1 MAAESVEI
9 VLNGVDNAT
18 PVMDK
23 VTQKLVDNENR
34 YISKL
39 REQLIA
45 QTEGAEAAERFKLA
59 EMGFSQEAINSAM
72 AIKQQIEALKQA
84 DQQIEQTGV
93 EMQKTGASFKDTGE
107 ASQKVSSVFS
117 KAFGALGLSEL
128 QGFTDQMGSLSGQ
141 VKELEEAG
149 KKGGDAFKGLAVA
162 GMAVATAVA
171 AFNIGKM
178 IGEWVFETERWKQA
192 LKDALDEVNKGEQ
205 QVREKL
211 DKQFQLRLQIAQA
224 AGSDD
229 QKAQELKTLQEQIQ
243 RDIQFQQD
251 FVRMREQEL
260 AAAEAG
266 NYFGMSQG
274 DVDKAKAD
282 LENERKKL
290 ELLKEQNQE
299 VQDIRNPSAEQE
311 QLAARQA
318 ANEKEKQGQSAILD
332 LKKQIAQMEDPQAS
346 ADQLI
351 LDQAA
356 NEEQRKELELL
367 IQQRDASQAK
377 ADAEKAAYAE
387 FRKAADDARK
397 EYEDRLAKEE
407 DYLNSLKLRN
417 EELTKG
423 KRAAEEL
430 KAQQAGISD
439 EVIAQ
444 GRELSIQNDLLEAQK
459 QLADEQKK
467 KDEER
472 QKAFAQ
478 PTAPLQAMQSRL
490 LSRVS
495 TGGGDRVAKATEKTA
510 ELTAEIERLQRE
522 QLELQKRRGV
532 TELAIVEG

>member
-1 MAAESVEI
+1 MAESVEI
-9 VLNGVDNAT
+9 ILDGVDNASPAFT
-18 PVMDK
+18 AVAGQMKKTAD
-23 VTQKLVDNENR
+23 TGQKL
-34 YISKL
+34 S
-39 REQLIA
+39 
-45 QTEGAEAAERFKLA
+45 
-59 EMGFSQEAINSAM
+59 
-72 AIKQQIEALKQA
+72 
-84 DQQIEQTGV
+84 GV
-93 EMQKTGASFKDTGE
+93 
-107 ASQKVSSVFS
+107 
-117 KAFGALGLSEL
+117 FGKIFESLGLSEL
-128 QGFTDQMGSLSGQ
+128 QAYSGEFSNISGQ
-141 VKELEEAG
+141 MKELGDAG
-149 KKGGDAFKGLAVA
+149 EKGGA
-162 GMAVATAVA
+162 GMMIAKAGIAAAVA
-171 AFNIGKM
+171 AASFNIGKM

-229 QKAQELKTLQEQIQ
+229 QKASELKTLQEQIQ

-282 LENERKKL
+282 LDNERKKL

-299 VQDIRNPSAEQE
+299 VQDIRNPSAEQ
-311 QLAARQA
+311 QMLDAR
-318 ANEKEKQGQSAILD
+318 
-332 LKKQIAQMEDPQAS
+332 LKS
-346 ADQLI
+346 
-351 LDQAA
+351 
-356 NEEQRKELELL
+356 NEE
-367 IQQRDASQAK
+367 AK
-377 ADAEKAAYAE
+377 
-387 FRKAADDARK
+387 KAADEALAAEQRQFQEWSKNWDDK
-397 EYEDRLAKEE
+397 EKSQQDQKKRDD
-407 DYLNSLKLRN
+407 DYLNALKVQN

-430 KAQQAGISD
+430 KAQQAGISE
-439 EVIAQ
+439 EVILQ
-444 GRELSIQNDLLEAQK
+444 GRELSIQNDLLETQK
-459 QLADEQKK
+459 KLADEQKK
-467 KDEER
+467 KEEER
-472 QKAFAQ
+472 QKALAQ

>member
-1 MAAESVEI
+1 MAESVEI
-9 VLNGVDNAT
+9 ILDGVDNASPAFT
-18 PVMDK
+18 AVAGQMKKTAD
-23 VTQKLVDNENR
+23 TGQKL
-34 YISKL
+34 S
-39 REQLIA
+39 
-45 QTEGAEAAERFKLA
+45 
-59 EMGFSQEAINSAM
+59 
-72 AIKQQIEALKQA
+72 
-84 DQQIEQTGV
+84 GV
-93 EMQKTGASFKDTGE
+93 
-107 ASQKVSSVFS
+107 
-117 KAFGALGLSEL
+117 FGKIFESLGLSEL
-128 QGFTDQMGSLSGQ
+128 QAYSGEFGNISGQ
-141 VKELEEAG
+141 MKELGDAG
-149 KKGGDAFKGLAVA
+149 EKGGA
-162 GMAVATAVA
+162 GMMIAKAGIAAAVA
-171 AFNIGKM
+171 AASFNIGKM

-192 LKDALDEVNKGEQ
+192 LKDALDEANKGEQ

-224 AGSDD
+224 AGNDD
-229 QKAQELKTLQEQIQ
+229 QKANELKTLQEQIQ

-299 VQDIRNPSAEQE
+299 VQDIRNPSAEQ
-311 QLAARQA
+311 QMLDAR
-318 ANEKEKQGQSAILD
+318 
-332 LKKQIAQMEDPQAS
+332 LKS
-346 ADQLI
+346 
-351 LDQAA
+351 
-356 NEEQRKELELL
+356 NEE
-367 IQQRDASQAK
+367 AK
-377 ADAEKAAYAE
+377 
-387 FRKAADDARK
+387 KAADEALAAEQRQFQEWSKNWDDK
-397 EYEDRLAKEE
+397 EKAQQDQKKRDD
-407 DYLNSLKLRN
+407 DYLNALKVQN

-430 KAQQAGISD
+430 KAQQAGISE
-439 EVIAQ
+439 EVILQ

-467 KDEER
+467 KEEER

-522 QLELQKRRGV
+522 HLELQKRRGV

>member
-23 VTQKLVDNENR
+23 VTQKLVDNENK

-39 REQLIA
+39 KEQLIA
-45 QTEGAEAAERFKLA
+45 LEQGAEAAERFKLS
-59 EMGFSQEAINSAM
+59 EMGFAEETINSAM

-93 EMQKTGASFKDTGE
+93 EMQKTGASFKDTSE
-107 ASQKVSSVFS
+107 ASQKVSSTFS

-224 AGSDD
+224 AGNED
-229 QKAQELKTLQEQIQ
+229 QKASELKTLQEQIQ

-290 ELLKEQNQE
+290 DLLKEQNQE
-299 VQDIRNPSAEQE
+299 VQDIRNPSAEQQILDARVKSNEEAKEAAAEALSAE
-311 QLAARQA
+311 QRQFQEWSKNWDDQKKAQEDLRKKEDDYLAA
-318 ANEKEKQGQSAILD
+318 L
-332 LKKQIAQMEDPQAS
+332 QI
-346 ADQLI
+346 
-351 LDQAA
+351 
-356 NEEQRKELELL
+356 
-367 IQQRDASQAK
+367 
-377 ADAEKAAYAE
+377 
-387 FRKAADDARK
+387 
-397 EYEDRLAKEE
+397 
-407 DYLNSLKLRN
+407 RN
-417 EELTKG
+417 EELMNG
-423 KRAAEEL
+423 KRAADEM
-430 KAQQAGISD
+430 KASMAGISE
-439 EVIAQ
+439 EVILQ
-444 GRELSIQNDLLEAQK
+444 GRELSIQNELLEAQK

-522 QLELQKRRGV
+522 QLDLQKRRGV

>member
-1 MAAESVEI
+1 MAESVEI
-9 VLNGVDNAT
+9 ILDGVDNASPAFT
-18 PVMDK
+18 AVAGQMKKTAD
-23 VTQKLVDNENR
+23 TGQKL
-34 YISKL
+34 S
-39 REQLIA
+39 
-45 QTEGAEAAERFKLA
+45 
-59 EMGFSQEAINSAM
+59 
-72 AIKQQIEALKQA
+72 
-84 DQQIEQTGV
+84 GV
-93 EMQKTGASFKDTGE
+93 
-107 ASQKVSSVFS
+107 
-117 KAFGALGLSEL
+117 FGKIFESLGLSEL
-128 QGFTDQMGSLSGQ
+128 QAYSGEFSNISGQ
-141 VKELEEAG
+141 MKELGDAG
-149 KKGGDAFKGLAVA
+149 EKGGA
-162 GMAVATAVA
+162 GMMIAKAGIAAAVA
-171 AFNIGKM
+171 AASFNLGKM

-229 QKAQELKTLQEQIQ
+229 QKASELKTLQEQIQ

-299 VQDIRNPSAEQE
+299 VQDIRNPSAEQ
-311 QLAARQA
+311 QMLDAR
-318 ANEKEKQGQSAILD
+318 
-332 LKKQIAQMEDPQAS
+332 LKS
-346 ADQLI
+346 
-351 LDQAA
+351 
-356 NEEQRKELELL
+356 NEE
-367 IQQRDASQAK
+367 AK
-377 ADAEKAAYAE
+377 
-387 FRKAADDARK
+387 KAADEALAAEQRQFQEWSKNWDDK
-397 EYEDRLAKEE
+397 EKAQQDQKKRDD
-407 DYLNSLKLRN
+407 DYLNALKVQN

-430 KAQQAGISD
+430 KAQQAGISE
-439 EVIAQ
+439 EVILQ
-444 GRELSIQNDLLEAQK
+444 GRELSIQNDLLETQK

-467 KDEER
+467 KEEER

>member
-1 MAAESVEI
+1 MAESVEI
-9 VLNGVDNAT
+9 ILDGVDNASPAFT
-18 PVMDK
+18 AVAGQMKKTAD
-23 VTQKLVDNENR
+23 TGQKL
-34 YISKL
+34 S
-39 REQLIA
+39 
-45 QTEGAEAAERFKLA
+45 
-59 EMGFSQEAINSAM
+59 
-72 AIKQQIEALKQA
+72 
-84 DQQIEQTGV
+84 GV
-93 EMQKTGASFKDTGE
+93 
-107 ASQKVSSVFS
+107 
-117 KAFGALGLSEL
+117 FGKIFESLGLSEL
-128 QGFTDQMGSLSGQ
+128 QAYSGEFGNISGQ
-141 VKELEEAG
+141 MKELGDAG
-149 KKGGDAFKGLAVA
+149 EKGGA
-162 GMAVATAVA
+162 GMMIAKAGIAAAVA
-171 AFNIGKM
+171 AASFNIGKM

-224 AGSDD
+224 AGNDD
-229 QKAQELKTLQEQIQ
+229 QKANELKTLQEQIQ

-299 VQDIRNPSAEQE
+299 VQDIRNPSAEQ
-311 QLAARQA
+311 QMLDAR
-318 ANEKEKQGQSAILD
+318 
-332 LKKQIAQMEDPQAS
+332 LKS
-346 ADQLI
+346 
-351 LDQAA
+351 
-356 NEEQRKELELL
+356 NEE
-367 IQQRDASQAK
+367 AK
-377 ADAEKAAYAE
+377 
-387 FRKAADDARK
+387 KAADEALAAEQRQFQEWSKNWDDK
-397 EYEDRLAKEE
+397 EKAQQDQKKRDD
-407 DYLNSLKLRN
+407 DYLNALKVQN

-430 KAQQAGISD
+430 KAQQAGISE
-439 EVIAQ
+439 EVILQ
-444 GRELSIQNDLLEAQK
+444 GRELSIQNDLLETQK
-459 QLADEQKK
+459 QLAEEQKK

>member
-1 MAAESVEI
+1 MAESVEI
-9 VLNGVDNAT
+9 ILDGVDNASPAFT
-18 PVMDK
+18 AVAGQMKKTAD
-23 VTQKLVDNENR
+23 TGQKL
-34 YISKL
+34 S
-39 REQLIA
+39 
-45 QTEGAEAAERFKLA
+45 
-59 EMGFSQEAINSAM
+59 
-72 AIKQQIEALKQA
+72 
-84 DQQIEQTGV
+84 GV
-93 EMQKTGASFKDTGE
+93 
-107 ASQKVSSVFS
+107 
-117 KAFGALGLSEL
+117 FGKIFESLGLSEL
-128 QGFTDQMGSLSGQ
+128 QAYSGEFSNISGQ
-141 VKELEEAG
+141 MKELGDAG
-149 KKGGDAFKGLAVA
+149 EKGGA
-162 GMAVATAVA
+162 GMMIAKAGIAAAVA
-171 AFNIGKM
+171 AASFNIGKM

-229 QKAQELKTLQEQIQ
+229 QKANELKTLQEQIK

-251 FVRMREQEL
+251 FVKMREQEL
-260 AAAEAG
+260 ASAEAG
-266 NYFGMSQG
+266 NYFGMTQG

-299 VQDIRNPSAEQE
+299 VQDIRNPSAEQ
-311 QLAARQA
+311 QMLDARV
-318 ANEKEKQGQSAILD
+318 KS
-332 LKKQIAQMEDPQAS
+332 
-346 ADQLI
+346 
-351 LDQAA
+351 
-356 NEEQRKELELL
+356 NEE
-367 IQQRDASQAK
+367 AK
-377 ADAEKAAYAE
+377 
-387 FRKAADDARK
+387 KAADEALAAEQRQFQEWSKNWDDK
-397 EYEDRLAKEE
+397 EKAQQDQKKRDD
-407 DYLNSLKLRN
+407 DYLNALKVQN

-430 KAQQAGISD
+430 KAQQAGISE
-439 EVIAQ
+439 EVILQ
-444 GRELSIQNDLLEAQK
+444 GRELSIQNDLLETQK
-459 QLADEQKK
+459 KLADEQKK

-522 QLELQKRRGV
+522 QLDLHKRRGV

>member
-1 MAAESVEI
+1 MAESVEI
-9 VLNGVDNAT
+9 ILDGVDNASPAFT
-18 PVMDK
+18 AVAGQMKKTAD
-23 VTQKLVDNENR
+23 TGQKL
-34 YISKL
+34 S
-39 REQLIA
+39 
-45 QTEGAEAAERFKLA
+45 
-59 EMGFSQEAINSAM
+59 
-72 AIKQQIEALKQA
+72 
-84 DQQIEQTGV
+84 GV
-93 EMQKTGASFKDTGE
+93 
-107 ASQKVSSVFS
+107 
-117 KAFGALGLSEL
+117 FGKIFESLGLSEL
-128 QGFTDQMGSLSGQ
+128 QAYSGEFSNISGQ
-141 VKELEEAG
+141 MKELGDAG
-149 KKGGDAFKGLAVA
+149 EKGGA
-162 GMAVATAVA
+162 GMMIAKAGIAAAVA
-171 AFNIGKM
+171 AASFNIGKM

-229 QKAQELKTLQEQIQ
+229 QKASELKTLQEQIQ

-299 VQDIRNPSAEQE
+299 VQDIRNPSAEQ
-311 QLAARQA
+311 QMLDAR
-318 ANEKEKQGQSAILD
+318 
-332 LKKQIAQMEDPQAS
+332 LKS
-346 ADQLI
+346 
-351 LDQAA
+351 
-356 NEEQRKELELL
+356 NEE
-367 IQQRDASQAK
+367 AK
-377 ADAEKAAYAE
+377 
-387 FRKAADDARK
+387 KAADEALAAEQRQFQEWSKNWDDK
-397 EYEDRLAKEE
+397 EKAQQDQKKRDD
-407 DYLNSLKLRN
+407 DYLNALKVQN

-430 KAQQAGISD
+430 KAQQAGISE
-439 EVIAQ
+439 EVILQ
-444 GRELSIQNDLLEAQK
+444 GRELSIQNDLLETQK

>member
-23 VTQKLVDNENR
+23 VTQKLVDNENK

-72 AIKQQIEALKQA
+72 AIKQQIEAMKQA

-141 VKELEEAG
+141 VKEMEEAG
-149 KKGGDAFKGLAVA
+149 KKGGNAFKGLAVA

-171 AFNIGKM
+171 AFNIGKI

-266 NYFGMSQG
+266 NYFGMTQG

-299 VQDIRNPSAEQE
+299 VQDIRNPSAEQ
-311 QLAARQA
+311 QMLDAR
-318 ANEKEKQGQSAILD
+318 
-332 LKKQIAQMEDPQAS
+332 LKS
-346 ADQLI
+346 
-351 LDQAA
+351 
-356 NEEQRKELELL
+356 NEE
-367 IQQRDASQAK
+367 AK
-377 ADAEKAAYAE
+377 
-387 FRKAADDARK
+387 KAADEALSAEQRQFQEWSKNWD
-397 EYEDRLAKEE
+397 DREKAQQDQKKRDD
-407 DYLNSLKLRN
+407 DYLNALKVQN

-430 KAQQAGISD
+430 KAQQAGISE
-439 EVIAQ
+439 EVILQ
-444 GRELSIQNDLLEAQK
+444 GRELSIQNDLLETQK
-459 QLADEQKK
+459 KLADEQKK

-522 QLELQKRRGV
+522 QLDLQKRRGV
-532 TELAIVEG
+532 AELAIVEG

>member
-9 VLNGVDNAT
+9 VLHGVDNAT

-23 VTQKLVDNENR
+23 VTQKLVDNENK

-39 REQLIA
+39 KEQLIA
-45 QTEGAEAAERFKLA
+45 LQQGTEAAERFKLA
-59 EMGFSQEAINSAM
+59 EMGFAQETIDAAM

-93 EMQKTGASFKDTGE
+93 EMEKTGASFKDTSE
-107 ASQKVSSVFS
+107 ASQKVSSTFS

-178 IGEWVFETERWKQA
+178 IGEWVFETEKWKQA
-192 LKDALDEVNKGEQ
+192 LKDALDEANKGEQ
-205 QVREKL
+205 QVRDKL
-211 DKQFQLRLQIAQA
+211 DKQFQLRLQIAEA
-224 AGSDD
+224 AGTDE

-251 FVRMREQEL
+251 FVKMREQEL

-266 NYFGMSQG
+266 NYFGMTQG

-282 LENERKKL
+282 LDNERKKL
-290 ELLKEQNQE
+290 DLLKAQNQE
-299 VQDIRNPSAEQE
+299 VQDIRNPSAEQQMLE
-311 QLAARQA
+311 AR
-318 ANEKEKQGQSAILD
+318 
-332 LKKQIAQMEDPQAS
+332 LKN
-346 ADQLI
+346 
-351 LDQAA
+351 
-356 NEEQRKELELL
+356 NEETK
-367 IQQRDASQAK
+367 
-377 ADAEKAAYAE
+377 
-387 FRKAADDARK
+387 KAADEALQAEQKRFQDWSKNWDDQKKAQEDLRK
-397 EYEDRLAKEE
+397 KED
-407 DYLNSLKLRN
+407 DYLAALQIRN
-417 EELTKG
+417 EELKNG
-423 KRAAEEL
+423 KRAADEM
-430 KAQQAGISD
+430 KASMAGISD
-439 EVIAQ
+439 EVILQ

-472 QKAFAQ
+472 QKAMAQ
-478 PTAPLQAMQSRL
+478 PTAPLQAVQSRL

-495 TGGGDRVAKATEKTA
+495 TGGGDRVAKASEKTA
-510 ELTAEIERLQRE
+510 ELTAEIEKLQRE

-532 TELAIVEG
+532 LELATVEGA